1 MTGAR
6 RTPPRVWDG
15 SRGTLDSVQTLLPK
29 FEPLPDPD
37 LADPSLPDPL
47 PNPADASPIHLAML
61 EFETLCC
68 ALPRAALDGYA
79 RWHEE
84 PCVVERPGLRM
95 QASLRAAEAA
105 LALGELTE
113 ADRWL
118 GLAAPVLARLPP
130 FDLDVDSAWRIA
142 EVVYAASGDLDRAA
156 EAAGHAKR
164 VVAEVASR
172 LPEAW
177 RADYLASRREAKTF
191 SAPPRDRRP
200 SRAATARRRAS
211 RAVRSRPAQ

>member
-142 EVVYAASGDLDRAA
+142 EV
-156 EAAGHAKR
+156 
-164 VVAEVASR
+164 ASR